1 MLALFR
7 KHAQSVVIQV
17 IVVLIA
23 VVFIFWGVGTN
34 LSNKRSLVAKIN
46 KREISLQDFNI
57 AYENTLENYRRQF
70 GGSIPE
76 GFIDN
81 MDLKNQVLRQ
91 LVRRE
96 LLLHGAEDMGII
108 ISDHAVQEKI
118 QSMPAFQTD
127 GHFDLERYKAILESN
142 KLSTSGFESDTRTD
156 MNTQRVISVLNEIA
170 DVPEREIDSFLK
182 FRNEEIRFDYV
193 AFKQDAYLDKVEVTD
208 EALEQFF
215 DLHRDNYLS
224 PKQIRLKYLL
234 FNFVEYQKDIHP
246 TESDIADRY
255 ERDRD
260 RYITAEQRHARHIL
274 FKTDEDAL
282 PEVREAQKKKA
293 QDVLALA
300 KDGKDFSELAKEY
313 SEGPTNVKGGDL
325 GFFSR
330 GRMVKPFEDAAFS
343 LHEGEISDIVESP
356 FGYHIIKLEAIQPEV
371 VRPLESVKDA
381 ISTAIASERA
391 KGETFTTASTI
402 FNDIIMAGNLQ
413 NFAEKNDYPIKETDF
428 FSKDKAPADMPS
440 DPKFLE
446 NSFGLNKGE
455 LSSLVE
461 LQQGYAI
468 IFAEDIRPPQ
478 APEFSAVRDKVAKDY
493 RAEKAGELARTAAD
507 EFLKSAATLADL
519 KSGSGESAS
528 EVKDSGFLKRMNP
541 TTNPEVP
548 YQLSTAVIN
557 NAWNRELPDAPVV
570 IGNNLYV
577 FRITERRVSDEKV
590 DDKERDQIKKQ
601 LLGQAGNRLLTDW
614 LAMLEDQAD
623 LWINNAVIQ

>member
-7 KHAQSVVIQV
+7 KHAQSVVIQF

-23 VVFIFWGVGTN
+23 VVFIFWGVGQN

-46 KREISLQDFNI
+46 NREISLKDFSI

-96 LLLHGAEDMGII
+96 LLLDGAEDMGII
-108 ISDHAVQEKI
+108 ISDHAVQTQI
-118 QSMPAFQTD
+118 QDMPAFQTD
-127 GHFDLERYKAILESN
+127 GHFDLARYKAILESN
-142 KLSTSGFESDTRTD
+142 RLSTSGFEAETRAD
-156 MNTQRVISVLNEIA
+156 MRTQRVISVLNEIA
-170 DVPEREIDSFLK
+170 DIPEREIDDFLK

-193 AFKQDAYLDKVEVTD
+193 AFKQEQYLDKVEVTD
-208 EALEQFF
+208 EALEKFF

-224 PKQIRLKYLL
+224 PKQVRLKYLV

-246 TESDIADRY
+246 TEAEIAARY
-255 ERDRD
+255 ERDKD

-274 FKTDEDAL
+274 FRVEEDAL
-282 PEVREAQKKKA
+282 PEIREAQKNKA
-293 QDVLALA
+293 VEVLAQA
-300 KDGKDFSELAKEY
+300 KGGKDFSELAKEY
-313 SEGPTNVKGGDL
+313 SEDSSNVKGGDL

-343 LHEGEISDIVESP
+343 LHEGELSDIVESP

-391 KGETFTTASTI
+391 KGDTFNAASKI
-402 FNDIIMAGNLQ
+402 FNEIIIAGNLK

-428 FSKDKAPADMPS
+428 FSRDNVPTDTPT

-468 IFAEDIRPPQ
+468 IFAEDIHPPKT
-478 APEFSAVRDKVAKDY
+478 PELATVRDGVAKDY
-493 RAEKAGELARTAAD
+493 RAEKAAESARVAAD
-507 EFLKSAATLADL
+507 EFLKRAATVADL
-519 KSGSGESAS
+519 KSVTGETAP
-528 EVKDSGFLKRMNP
+528 EIKDSGFLKRMNP

-548 YQLSTAVIN
+548 YQLATAVLN
-557 NAWNRELPDAPVV
+557 NAWNRELPDTPVEV
-570 IGNNLYV
+570 GNNLYV
-577 FRITERRVSDEKV
+577 FRITAHRASEEKI

-614 LAMLEDQAD
+614 LAMLEERAD
-623 LWINNAVIQ
+623 VWINKAVIQ